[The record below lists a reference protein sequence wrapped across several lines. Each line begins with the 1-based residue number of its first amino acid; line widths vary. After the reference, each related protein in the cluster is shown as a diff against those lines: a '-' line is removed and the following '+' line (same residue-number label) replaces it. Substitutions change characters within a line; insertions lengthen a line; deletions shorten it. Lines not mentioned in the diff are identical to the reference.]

1 MSAPAPG
8 ALTVSSV
15 IEDGIASIFLRG
27 ELDLASAPQME
38 ECLANVLER
47 APTRVVVDLG
57 QLAFIDSTGLR
68 LLLQADTRAREHG
81 YELVLR
87 PGADSVQRVFE
98 VAGAVDV
105 LRFEPSE

>member
-1 MSAPAPG
+1 MSASSPG

-15 IEDGIASIFLRG
+15 VENGVASIFLRG
-27 ELDLASAPQME
+27 ELDLASAPQVE
-38 ECLANVLER
+38 ECLASVLER
-47 APTRVVVDLG
+47 APTRIVVDLG

-68 LLLQADTRAREHG
+68 LLLQADGRAKEHG

-87 PGADSVQRVFE
+87 PADPSVQRVFE
-98 VAGAVDV
+98 VAGALDA